1 MKKRY
6 SFIILLILS
15 ILVGCA
21 KPSRKPNH
29 SRYITFQFDVSEV
42 KDVASI
48 YYTIKTKDVTQKT
61 GFAVEKNDKIVEDF
75 VTDEFLD
82 LSGKKDFSIEF
93 TISDK
98 QYHPTNENEKKA
110 YNIKEKIHI
119 NPKIGQTYK
128 IKLTGDYDKG
138 FKMIKE

>member
-1 MKKRY
+1 MKKSY
-6 SFIILLILS
+6 IIILFLLS

-29 SRYITFQFDVSEV
+29 SRYITLQFDVSEV

-48 YYTIKTKDVTQKT
+48 DYTIRTKDVTQKT
-61 GFAVEKNDKIVEDF
+61 GFAVEKNDKIVEDY

-82 LSGKKDFSIEF
+82 LSGKKDYSIEF

-98 QYHPTNENEKKA
+98 QYHPTNENERKT
-110 YNIKEKIHI
+110 YNIKEKINI
-119 NPKIGQTYK
+119 NPKIGQNYK
-128 IKLTGDYDKG
+128 FKLTGDYDKG

>member
-1 MKKRY
+1 MKKSY
-6 SFIILLILS
+6 VIILFLLS

-29 SRYITFQFDVSEV
+29 SRYITLQFDVSEV

-48 YYTIKTKDVTQKT
+48 DYTIRTKDVTQKT
-61 GFAVEKNDKIVEDF
+61 GFAVEKNDKIVEDY

-98 QYHPTNENEKKA
+98 QYHPTNENERKD
-110 YNIKEKIHI
+110 YNIKEKINI
-119 NPKIGQTYK
+119 NPKNGQTYK
-128 IKLTGDYDKG
+128 FKLTGDYDNG
-138 FKMIKE
+138 FKMMKE